1 MTDSTFNTHSELDEF
16 FGPRKWDLTEEPA
29 ARPLGIVVG
38 GSLSKGLEVKLDR
51 ETPIETTAVGR
62 YVVIEGQGRRFFSM
76 VTDVQLDA
84 TDPRL
89 AKTAPDMSDD
99 FMREI
104 MIGTS
109 TFGLLH
115 VSPMLVLE
123 DGATEPKPV
132 KTVPG
137 HFARV
142 VEATPDDVNKI
153 FGEESEPGY
162 FHVGEPLDMDGIRI
176 YLNLKRFVERSS
188 GVFGKSGTGKTFLTR
203 MLLAGIVKENVAVNL
218 IFDMHNEYGW
228 KSQNEARSEVK
239 GLRQLFPSGKV
250 AVVTLDP
257 ESSRR
262 RDSKVDFDVAIG
274 YDQLEPEDV
283 EMLQGLMGLSDVQVG
298 ALYSIRRKLGKNWIV
313 RLLDDELPEEMQQM
327 VEAGQIHEG
336 TLGAIQRKL
345 SMFQRF
351 GFLRPHA
358 QDNVVEKLLD
368 HLNQGTHVVLEF
380 GRYGSSLEAYLLV
393 ANYLTRRIH
402 HAYVERK
409 EAAQGGGRQRL
420 LGLLERGFQVRGPG
434 GRQARRLPRDF
445 DGPAEVQQRLRS
457 AFLPVG
463 DLEGQRQ
470 EHRALELRSQ
480 VAEPGLEAG
489 GALAHVAEP
498 PLGRQPERGIRSAQ
512 DGSRHA
518 QKTRRAA
525 GRIGFNAEKPQSRK
539 EAVAREH
546 RGLDGREA
554 AALRE
559 KRGAYQ
565 QAQERVPPRG
575 MVEINHQGSLRRRK
589 GRCRPKKP
597 HGVEMAGHIP
607 ARVSGEPS
615 E

>member
-1 MTDSTFNTHSELDEF
+1 MTDSTLPVSHSELDDF
-16 FGPRKWDLTEEPA
+16 FGPRKWDQTPDPSA
-29 ARPLGIVVG
+29 GHPLGIVVG

-51 ETPIETTAVGR
+51 ATPIETTAVGR
-62 YVVIEGQGRRFFSM
+62 YVVIEGQARKFFSM

-89 AKTAPDMSDD
+89 AKTAPDMTDD
-99 FMREI
+99 FMREV

-115 VSPMLVLE
+115 VAPMLALE

-142 VEATPDDVNKI
+142 VEATSEDVNKI
-153 FGEESEPGY
+153 FGEGGTPGY

-203 MLLAGIVKENVAVNL
+203 MLLAGIIKENVAVNL
-218 IFDMHNEYGW
+218 VFDMHNEYGW
-228 KSQNEARSEVK
+228 KSQDEGKFEVK

-262 RDSKVDFDVAIG
+262 RGSKVDFDVAIG

-283 EMLQGLMGLSDVQVG
+283 EMLQGLMSLSDVQVG
-298 ALYSIRRKLGKNWIV
+298 ALYSIRRKLGKHWIA

-351 GFLRPHA
+351 GFLRPVVP
-358 QDNVVEKLLD
+358 DNVVEKLLG

-380 GRYGSSLEAYLLV
+380 GRYGGSLEAYLLV
-393 ANYLTRRIH
+393 ANFLTRRIH
-402 HAYVERK
+402 RAYVERK
-409 EAAQGGGRQRL
+409 EAAQGGGRDEPKPLVITIEEAHKFLDPAIASQTIFGTIARELRKYNVTLLIVDQRPSGIDPEVMSQIGTRVTCL
-420 LGLLERGFQVRGPG
+420 LDDESDIRAVFSGVSGGAELRQVLARLDTQQQALILGHAVPMPVVIRTRDTTTAEYYSTLGYTEGDDLQKKFERNK
-434 GRQARRLPRDF
+434 
-445 DGPAEVQQRLRS
+445 
-457 AFLPVG
+457 
-463 DLEGQRQ
+463 
-470 EHRALELRSQ
+470 RALGRD
-480 VAEPGLEAG
+480 G
-489 GALAHVAEP
+489 G
-498 PLGRQPERGIRSAQ
+498 
-512 DGSRHA
+512 
-518 QKTRRAA
+518 
-525 GRIGFNAEKPQSRK
+525 
-539 EAVAREH
+539 
-546 RGLDGREA
+546 GLD
-554 AALRE
+554 
-559 KRGAYQ
+559 
-565 QAQERVPPRG
+565 
-575 MVEINHQGSLRRRK
+575 
-589 GRCRPKKP
+589 
-597 HGVEMAGHIP
+597 
-607 ARVSGEPS
+607 
-615 E
+615 

>member
-1 MTDSTFNTHSELDEF
+1 MTDSTLPVPHSELDDF
-16 FGPRKWDLTEEPA
+16 FGPRKWDVPA
-29 ARPLGIVVG
+29 DESTARPLGIVVG

-62 YVVIEGQGRRFFSM
+62 YVVIEGQGRKFFSM

-115 VSPMLVLE
+115 VSPMLMLE
-123 DGATEPKPV
+123 EGTTEPKPV

-142 VEATPDDVNKI
+142 VEATSEDVNQI
-153 FGEESEPGY
+153 FGDGGTPGF

-218 IFDMHNEYGW
+218 VFDMHNEYGW
-228 KSQNEARSEVK
+228 KSQDESRSEVK

-257 ESSRR
+257 DSSRR
-262 RDSKVDFDVAIG
+262 RGSKVDFDVTIG

-298 ALYSIRRKLGKNWIV
+298 ALYSIRRKLGKNWIA
-313 RLLDDELPEEMQQM
+313 RLLDDELPQEMQDM

-351 GFLRPHA
+351 GFLRPYV
-358 QDNVVEKLLD
+358 QDNVVEKLLG
-368 HLNQGTHVVLEF
+368 HINQGTHVVLEF

-393 ANYLTRRIH
+393 ANFLTRRIH

-409 EAAQGGGRQRL
+409 EAAQGGGRDEPKPLVITIEEAHKFLDPAIASQTIFGTIARELRKYNVTLLIVDQRPSGIDPEVMSQIGTRVTCL
-420 LGLLERGFQVRGPG
+420 LDDESDIRAVFSGVSGGAELRQVLARLDT
-434 GRQARRLPRDF
+434 RQQALILGHAVPMPVVIRTRDTTTA
-445 DGPAEVQQRLRS
+445 DYYSTLGYKE
-457 AFLPVG
+457 G
-463 DLEGQRQ
+463 DDLQSQ
-470 EHRALELRSQ
+470 LQKNKRALGRDDS
-480 VAEPGLEAG
+480 GLG
-489 GALAHVAEP
+489 
-498 PLGRQPERGIRSAQ
+498 
-512 DGSRHA
+512 
-518 QKTRRAA
+518 
-525 GRIGFNAEKPQSRK
+525 
-539 EAVAREH
+539 
-546 RGLDGREA
+546 
-554 AALRE
+554 
-559 KRGAYQ
+559 
-565 QAQERVPPRG
+565 
-575 MVEINHQGSLRRRK
+575 
-589 GRCRPKKP
+589 
-597 HGVEMAGHIP
+597 
-607 ARVSGEPS
+607 
-615 E
+615 